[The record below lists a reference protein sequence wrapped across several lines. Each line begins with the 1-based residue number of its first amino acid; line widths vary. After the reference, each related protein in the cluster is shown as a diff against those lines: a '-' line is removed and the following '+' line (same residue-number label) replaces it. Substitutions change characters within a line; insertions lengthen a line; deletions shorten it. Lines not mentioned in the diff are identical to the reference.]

1 MSEKFRV
8 PKWDNLKFFLI
19 LCVVVGHF
27 IERYIGESWVYRSL
41 FVFIYSFHMPAF
53 LFIAGLFSK
62 RTVDTNNVKKVLPYI
77 TLYFSV
83 KILLFAVRACCT
95 GETYASF
102 LSEAGLPWFMLSLFF
117 MYIITMYTKRFK
129 TAWVLIGSVALSV
142 FAGYAIQKN
151 GDFLTVLRTINFYPF
166 FYLGYILKPDELAEK
181 LDKPKVKIA
190 SAVLIVAL
198 AAVCFVFTDKVFEL
212 RFFLTGRNP
221 YGSYSGLIRLALFV
235 VSTVE
240 IFALISLTPSKRS
253 AFTTLGSRT
262 LAVYCTHYCF
272 IYILFDVF
280 DLKGALARAI
290 PSAWHFAL
298 IAVGVLITFI
308 CSNKWFDKGVGF
320 LMNYKIKLKKE

>member
-1 MSEKFRV
+1 MNEKFRI

-19 LCVVVGHF
+19 LCVVVGHV
-27 IERYIGESWVYRSL
+27 IDLYVDESWVYRAL
-41 FVFIYSFHMPAF
+41 FAFIYTFHMPAF

-62 RTVDTNNVKKVLPYI
+62 RTVDTKNVKKIMPYI

-95 GETYASF
+95 GEIRASF
-102 LSEAGLPWFMLSLFF
+102 LSESGLPWFMLSLFF
-117 MYIITMYTKRFK
+117 MYVITMYTKRFK
-129 TAWVLIGSVALSV
+129 PIWVLVSSVALSV

-151 GDFLTVLRTINFYPF
+151 GDFLTILRTINFYPF

-181 LDKPKVKIA
+181 LDKRAVKVL
-190 SAVLIVAL
+190 SAVFLVAL
-198 AAVCFVFTDKVFEL
+198 AAVCIVFTDVVYEF
-212 RFFLTGRNP
+212 RPILTGRNP
-221 YGSYSGLIRLALFV
+221 YGSYSGLIRLALFA
-235 VSTVE
+235 VSTAE

-253 AFTTLGSRT
+253 VFTTLGSRT

-272 IYILFDVF
+272 IYILFDLF
-280 DLKGALARAI
+280 DLKGALASAL

-308 CSNKWFDKGVGF
+308 CSNKWFDKGVSF
-320 LMNYKIKLKKE
+320 LMDYKIKLKKE

>member
-1 MSEKFRV
+1 MNEKFRV

-27 IERYIGESWVYRSL
+27 IERYVGESWVYRSL

-95 GETYASF
+95 GETGASF
-102 LSEAGLPWFMLSLFF
+102 LSDAGLPWFMLSLFF
-117 MYIITMYTKRFK
+117 MYVITMYTKLFK
-129 TAWVLIGSVALSV
+129 PMWVLICSVTLSV
-142 FAGYAIQKN
+142 FAGYAIQKG
-151 GDFLTVLRTINFYPF
+151 GDFLAVLRTINFYPF
-166 FYLGYILKPDELAEK
+166 FYLGYIIKPDELVKK
-181 LDKPKVKIA
+181 LDRPAVKIV
-190 SAVLIVAL
+190 SAGFIAVF
-198 AAVCFVFTDKVFEL
+198 AAVCFVFSDEVYGFRSL
-212 RFFLTGRNP
+212 LTGRNP

-253 AFTTLGSRT
+253 VFTTLGSRT

-272 IYILFDVF
+272 IYLLFDVF

-290 PSAWHFAL
+290 PSAWHFVL

-308 CSNKWFDKGVGF
+308 CSNKWFDKGVSF